1 MAGLKSSMTV
11 FMMMMMVA
19 AIQMQ
24 TSTAQ
29 TRHVVGDALGWT
41 IPPNGDA
48 AYTIWASQ
56 QTFRVGDTLFFNFTT
71 GLHNVAEV
79 SQAAFGPCTTANP
92 ISINP
97 AGPATVTL
105 TAAGAHYYICTVGTH
120 CQIGQKLAINV
131 SAPAVA
137 PTTPPPVVAP
147 TTPPPAAAPTTP
159 PAATPTPTATPA
171 PVSPPA
177 STPAP
182 TPATA
187 PTTPPTSPEAPTPAG
202 ATPPSPTTS
211 GPSPASDTTPPPPP
225 PPSAAT
231 RSLTTAVVPATFL
244 AFALALF

>member
-1 MAGLKSSMTV
+1 MAGLKSSMMV
-11 FMMMMMVA
+11 FMVMTMVA

-29 TRHVVGDALGWT
+29 TRHVVLDALGWT
-41 IPPNGDA
+41 IPSNGAA
-48 AYTIWASQ
+48 AYTTWASQ
-56 QTFRVGDTLFFNFTT
+56 QSFRVGDTLFFNFTT
-71 GLHNVAEV
+71 GSHNVAEV

-97 AGPATVTL
+97 TGPATVTL
-105 TAAGAHYYICTVGTH
+105 TTSGAHYYICTVGSH
-120 CQIGQKLAINV
+120 CQIGQKLSINV
-131 SAPAVA
+131 TAPAAA
-137 PTTPPPVVAP
+137 PTTPPPAAAP

-159 PAATPTPTATPA
+159 PAATPTTTPTPA

-177 STPAP
+177 P
-182 TPATA
+182 TPGTA
-187 PTTPPTSPEAPTPAG
+187 PTTPPTSSEAPTPTG
-202 ATPPSPTTS
+202 ATPPSPNTS

-231 RSLTTAVVPATFL
+231 RSLTTAVVPGTLL